1 MSHTN
6 AGGKLNSVTHIEM
19 PYLGV
24 DGSPTGST
32 RRRHAMTEA
41 DGKRFSW
48 KKGST
53 VLLYG
58 MQKLEEIHRSGW
70 VLLVEGET
78 DTLTGWQAGIPTL
91 GIPGKATWKSEW
103 VELLHGLEVVLWVEP
118 DAESLVSDVMKAI
131 PDLKVIQAVPPIKD
145 INQALTLGMDVAQV
159 LKEARDCSVVEIDF
173 LQQLD
178 QELLEKAR
186 AILES
191 RDPLE
196 RVREAISTG
205 GYGGD
210 ISKPLIVYLALT
222 SRLIKMGRGAMPV
235 HMLLSGE
242 SSAGKSFISVRVHI
256 FTPTRAY
263 SRLHEDTI

>member
-1 MSHTN
+1 LEERFDCAPLWH
-6 AGGKLNSVTHIEM
+6 AE
-19 PYLGV
+19 
-24 DGSPTGST
+24 T
-32 RRRHAMTEA
+32 RRDPSIRL
-41 DGKRFSW
+41 
-48 KKGST
+48 GSFGRGRNR
-53 VLLYG
+53 YSDRG
-58 MQKLEEIHRSGW
+58 
-70 VLLVEGET
+70 
-78 DTLTGWQAGIPTL
+78 QAGIPTL

-103 VELLHGLEVVLWVEP
+103 AELLHGLEVVLWVEP

-196 RVREAISTG
+196 RVREAISAG
-205 GYGGD
+205 EYGGD

-222 SRLIKMGRGAMPV
+222 SRLIKMGELEVPTAEREPLRM
-235 HMLLSGE
+235 MLLPA
-242 SSAGKSFISVRVHI
+242 SALTVTPGSMVSV
-256 FTPTRAY
+256 TPL
-263 SRLHEDTI
+263 SIVI